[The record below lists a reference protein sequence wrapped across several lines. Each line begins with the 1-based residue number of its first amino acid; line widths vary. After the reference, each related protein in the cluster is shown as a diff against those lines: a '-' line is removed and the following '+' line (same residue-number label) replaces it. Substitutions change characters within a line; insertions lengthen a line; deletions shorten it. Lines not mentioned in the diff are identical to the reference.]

1 MGHPNNLTMS
11 RSYSPQSDSEQ
22 GIAKPVDIHDKVPA
36 TWKGKIWDT
45 FDLPPAERKLL
56 FKVDALLLTFASLGY
71 FIK

>member
-1 MGHPNNLTMS
+1 MNRP
-11 RSYSPQSDSEQ
+11 YSPEGESGRGSV
-22 GIAKPVDIHDKVPA
+22 KPVDVHGTVRA